1 MVTKL
6 KLYYSTSSP
15 FARKV
20 LITAILTGQRNQIE
34 LIDFGKTGIFNPDY
48 DMKNPLGKIPALEI
62 SPDNVM
68 IDSPIICEYLNFKST
83 TQKIF
88 AEIHTEAY
96 FGQKKIEALADGL
109 MDAAVLRRYEV
120 LRPKELFSTDFDQ
133 KQAYKIGQSLHYF
146 ESNLFLLKPE
156 LSIAEIS
163 VLCAL
168 AYLDFRFPNENWRTN
183 HAGLAQ
189 WFEKASLH
197 PAFQATKP

>member
-1 MVTKL
+1 MCSL
-6 KLYYSTSSP
+6 HQ
-15 FARKV
+15 A
-20 LITAILTGQRNQIE
+20 
-34 LIDFGKTGIFNPDY
+34 
-48 DMKNPLGKIPALEI
+48 
-62 SPDNVM
+62 VM
-68 IDSPIICEYLNFKST
+68 IDSPIICEYLNHQST
-83 TQKIF
+83 TEKIF
-88 AEIHTEAY
+88 AKTHTDAY

-120 LRPKELFSTDFDQ
+120 LRPKHLFSTDFDQ
-133 KQAYKIGQSLHYF
+133 KQASKIGQSLHYF
-146 ESNLFLLKPE
+146 ESNLSLLKPD

-168 AYLDFRFPNENWRTN
+168 AYLDFRFANENWRAN